1 MSCNIH
7 TLSWL
12 LLMTGGKMRRWC
24 HQTTFCFL
32 YHLKQHVHVPLDLE
46 SNRSQMKPKYGKS
59 IIDILGCSLYA
70 MFLFLS
76 HYHIITSS
84 GIGNVESICQL
95 TLSLLFSPLCAFDFG
110 HIILPCIECF
120 ELFFLL
126 LLIFFLQT
134 SDVARYLLFTDRKK
148 YPVKRGGT
156 YLRCSTFVSKCE
168 YENVNMKILIN
179 VDNLQDFQTTCR
191 SFTSSSKI

>member
-1 MSCNIH
+1 MVRASLTYLAAPCM
-7 TLSWL
+7 L
-12 LLMTGGKMRRWC
+12 C
-24 HQTTFCFL
+24 FC
-32 YHLKQHVHVPLDLE
+32 
-46 SNRSQMKPKYGKS
+46 S
-59 IIDILGCSLYA
+59 
-70 MFLFLS
+70 
-76 HYHIITSS
+76 YHIITLSHHLGLVMWS
-84 GIGNVESICQL
+84 PFVNSL
-95 TLSLLFSPLCAFDFG
+95 SLSLLFSPLCAFDFG

>member
-1 MSCNIH
+1 MSSNIH
-7 TLSWL
+7 TLSWF
-12 LLMTGGKMRRWC
+12 LLMTGGQMHSWC

-32 YHLKQHVHVPLDLE
+32 YHLKQHVHVTLDLE

-95 TLSLLFSPLCAFDFG
+95 TLSLSLVFSILCIWFWPHYFAMYRMFW
-110 HIILPCIECF
+110 IILFVVVDI
-120 ELFFLL
+120 
-126 LLIFFLQT
+126 FLQT

-168 YENVNMKILIN
+168 HENLDQCRPSTRFSNHMQIIYEQQQ
-179 VDNLQDFQTTCR
+179 NLTL
-191 SFTSSSKI
+191 

>member
-1 MSCNIH
+1 MSTH
-7 TLSWL
+7 S
-12 LLMTGGKMRRWC
+12 
-24 HQTTFCFL
+24 
-32 YHLKQHVHVPLDLE
+32 
-46 SNRSQMKPKYGKS
+46 
-59 IIDILGCSLYA
+59 
-70 MFLFLS
+70 
-76 HYHIITSS
+76 
-84 GIGNVESICQL
+84 
-95 TLSLLFSPLCAFDFG
+95 LSLLFSPLCAFDFG

-168 YENVNMKILIN
+168 YANVQVKILIN
-179 VDNLQDFQTTCR
+179 VDHLQDFKPHADHLRAAAKFNPLTP
-191 SFTSSSKI
+191 KI

>member
-7 TLSWL
+7 TLSWF
-12 LLMTGGKMRRWC
+12 LLMTGGKMHRWC
-24 HQTTFCFL
+24 QQTTFCFL
-32 YHLKQHVHVPLDLE
+32 YHVKQHVHVTLDLE
-46 SNRSQMKPKYGKS
+46 SNRSQMTPKYGKS

-76 HYHIITSS
+76 HHLGLVMWSPFVNS
-84 GIGNVESICQL
+84 
-95 TLSLLFSPLCAFDFG
+95 LSLSLSLVFSIMCIWFWPHYFAMYRMFW
-110 HIILPCIECF
+110 IILF
-120 ELFFLL
+120 VFVD
-126 LLIFFLQT
+126 IFFQT

>member
-7 TLSWL
+7 TLSWF

-32 YHLKQHVHVPLDLE
+32 YHLKQHVHVTLDLE
-46 SNRSQMKPKYGKS
+46 VTDHRWNQNMVRASLTYLAAPCM
-59 IIDILGCSLYA
+59 LCFCS
-70 MFLFLS
+70 
-76 HYHIITSS
+76 YHIITLSHHLGLVMWS
-84 GIGNVESICQL
+84 PFVNS
-95 TLSLLFSPLCAFDFG
+95 LSLSLVLSIMCIWFWPHYFAMYRMFW
-110 HIILPCIECF
+110 IILFVVVDI
-120 ELFFLL
+120 
-126 LLIFFLQT
+126 FLQT

-168 YENVNMKILIN
+168 HENLDQCRPSTRFSNHMQIIYEQQQ
-179 VDNLQDFQTTCR
+179 NLTL
-191 SFTSSSKI
+191 

>member
-7 TLSWL
+7 TLSWF

-32 YHLKQHVHVPLDLE
+32 YHLKQHVHVTLDLE

-95 TLSLLFSPLCAFDFG
+95 TLSLSLVFSIMCIWFWPHYFAMYRMFW
-110 HIILPCIECF
+110 IILFVVVDI
-120 ELFFLL
+120 
-126 LLIFFLQT
+126 FLQT

-168 YENVNMKILIN
+168 YANVQVKILIN
-179 VDNLQDFQTTCR
+179 VDQIIYEQQQNLTL
-191 SFTSSSKI
+191 

>member
-1 MSCNIH
+1 M
-7 TLSWL
+7 L
-12 LLMTGGKMRRWC
+12 LWIWKVTDHRWNQNMVRASLTYLAAPC
-24 HQTTFCFL
+24 MLCFC
-32 YHLKQHVHVPLDLE
+32 
-46 SNRSQMKPKYGKS
+46 S
-59 IIDILGCSLYA
+59 
-70 MFLFLS
+70 
-76 HYHIITSS
+76 YHIITSS

-95 TLSLLFSPLCAFDFG
+95 TLSLSLLFSPLCAFDFG